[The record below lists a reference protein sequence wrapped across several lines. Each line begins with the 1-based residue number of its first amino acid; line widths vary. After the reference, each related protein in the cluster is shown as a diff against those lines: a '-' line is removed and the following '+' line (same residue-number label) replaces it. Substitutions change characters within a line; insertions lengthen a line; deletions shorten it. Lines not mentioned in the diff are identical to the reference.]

1 MFYLLIKL
9 EENLRWWFDWLRQL
23 RENDPEHIQ
32 ILIAFCFNIHQHGH
46 QILYFNLH
54 VYGCNF
60 HYWRPLAAIQPQV
73 VHRCT

>member
-32 ILIAFCFNIHQHGH
+32 TLIAYSFYNC
-46 QILYFNLH
+46 L
-54 VYGCNF
+54 
-60 HYWRPLAAIQPQV
+60 
-73 VHRCT
+73 